1 MSDISK
7 IGYSIR
13 SLRKSKGMTLQQ
25 LSEATGLSTGY
36 LSNLERNISSPTLM
50 NIQKICEVFGNSLG
64 DLLERNAESRIV
76 VRKEDREVTI
86 DEENNMRLETIDF
99 GTGNT
104 SYLYMTIEPDSS
116 SDGLWWVHECD
127 EVGTVLSGHLTIMLD
142 EQMFELN
149 VGDTILIKAHTRH
162 CYFNKH
168 EKTPCVSFW
177 ARYWDEN
184 EEG

>member
-1 MSDISK
+1 
-7 IGYSIR
+7 
-13 SLRKSKGMTLQQ
+13 
-25 LSEATGLSTGY
+25 
-36 LSNLERNISSPTLM
+36 
-50 NIQKICEVFGNSLG
+50 
-64 DLLERNAESRIV
+64 
-76 VRKEDREVTI
+76 
-86 DEENNMRLETIDF
+86 MRLETIDF

-104 SYLYMTIEPDSS
+104 SYLYMTIEPNSS

-142 EQMFELN
+142 EQTFELN

-177 ARYWDEN
+177 ARYWDDS
-184 EEG
+184 EEV